1 MQWATKTAEVTGKV
15 NFENKKSVTISS
27 DTAVFNWQE
36 KIVDFYGKVTVK
48 ADKKLKFAEG
58 VELDGKEYQHV
69 KYNVVENE
77 ILELDKTF
85 DAPEVVIPSA
95 EE

>member
-1 MQWATKTAEVTGKV
+1 MINLTESIICELPVSAFLIA
-15 NFENKKSVTISS
+15 SVVKEIFS
-27 DTAVFNWQE
+27 
-36 KIVDFYGKVTVK
+36 VK